1 LHGKIVYVF
10 SYLPVEI
17 INGILRVNNVVRFMS
32 DHVLNGTCN
41 PSLSIVP
48 LSLTIEVT
56 ILVVNVPIVQRVH
69 ERINGN
75 VFIFF
80 FLYI

>member
-1 LHGKIVYVF
+1 
-10 SYLPVEI
+10 
-17 INGILRVNNVVRFMS
+17 MS

-69 ERINGN
+69 EMINGN

>member
-1 LHGKIVYVF
+1 
-10 SYLPVEI
+10 
-17 INGILRVNNVVRFMS
+17 MS
-32 DHVLNGTCN
+32 NHVLNGTCN
-41 PSLSIVP
+41 PSLSIIP

-80 FLYI
+80 FYTFKERHQFQEAGV

>member
-1 LHGKIVYVF
+1 
-10 SYLPVEI
+10 
-17 INGILRVNNVVRFMS
+17 MS
-32 DHVLNGTCN
+32 NHVLNGTCN
-41 PSLSIVP
+41 PSLSAPP

-69 ERINGN
+69 EKINGN

-80 FLYI
+80 FYTFKVSNQSQAAGVSHHTQW

>member
-1 LHGKIVYVF
+1 MR
-10 SYLPVEI
+10 S
-17 INGILRVNNVVRFMS
+17 
-32 DHVLNGTCN
+32 HVLNGTCN
-41 PSLSIVP
+41 PSLSIPP

-56 ILVVNVPIVQRVH
+56 ILVVNIPIVQRVH

-80 FLYI
+80 FYIDKDT

>member
-1 LHGKIVYVF
+1 
-10 SYLPVEI
+10 
-17 INGILRVNNVVRFMS
+17 MS
-32 DHVLNGTCN
+32 NHVLNSTCN

-80 FLYI
+80 FYTFKEHRQSQVAGVSHHTQW